1 MLGYFSSFYSSKSY
15 NKETVSP
22 LLISI
27 SAQSEFSKV
36 KDLFEKCIENL
47 PLDGSCDDILNP
59 IFLDFDNNQKKNFSN
74 NLISYMKYQMNDKIQ
89 FLNQSAQLMLHFV
102 SSSYQRFQSISEY
115 YLSSINEIIEA
126 NQNEK
131 EMISLV
137 FPFNIYIYCIETLND
152 DDFLYQKDV
161 FQKEMDKFDFT
172 YKLTSIVFFI
182 VHNRDYPI
190 DINIISATDNIDIFK
205 LIVFNG
211 KDDLFISKKK
221 QKNYFE
227 KLYKNFMYNFE
238 ILLTNRIDP
247 KISKE
252 TFEIFLFMNE
262 YIFLYLCTDSNKI
275 ILNDIIRTKKE
286 PIEYNEKSLILL
298 KKIFKIEK
306 NEDLLNIIKDYLEEN
321 NSILKNNLLQNA
333 NNFRKL
339 INDFC
344 ENLEKLTT
352 YFQIMIKSIML
363 YFFTIYPDIC
373 EMICLSTDI
382 INLIMDKMS
391 YDNAYD
397 LMVLFLFSKSKNFYI
412 TIKHLDVN
420 VEALCLN
427 CLTNILKQRL
437 NYKKKFTYSI
447 FFSLLT
453 GRSLAENIDEI
464 SDENFIVFKNFVNY
478 FNTCEIKM
486 DNIYDNFV
494 CLKIFYEIIFNIVR
508 NIDSP
513 SRFIYFLLINFGTFK
528 SCHQKYCEFLS
539 NNNKNENK
547 GLIFEEYK
555 KIYEKY
561 ENFVNDVKL
570 KISNEGLDIKYSN
583 NYDIISIIN
592 KCSFKNDENITIN
605 NNFTIFDGDSEKFI
619 ISTLHSFDSF
629 NIFL

>member
-1 MLGYFSSFYSSKSY
+1 
-15 NKETVSP
+15 
-22 LLISI
+22 
-27 SAQSEFSKV
+27 
-36 KDLFEKCIENL
+36 
-47 PLDGSCDDILNP
+47 
-59 IFLDFDNNQKKNFSN
+59 
-74 NLISYMKYQMNDKIQ
+74 
-89 FLNQSAQLMLHFV
+89 
-102 SSSYQRFQSISEY
+102 
-115 YLSSINEIIEA
+115 
-126 NQNEK
+126 
-131 EMISLV
+131 MISL
-137 FPFNIYIYCIETLND
+137 
-152 DDFLYQKDV
+152 
-161 FQKEMDKFDFT
+161 
-172 YKLTSIVFFI
+172 
-182 VHNRDYPI
+182 
-190 DINIISATDNIDIFK
+190 
-205 LIVFNG
+205 
-211 KDDLFISKKK
+211 
-221 QKNYFE
+221 
-227 KLYKNFMYNFE
+227 
-238 ILLTNRIDP
+238 
-247 KISKE
+247 
-252 TFEIFLFMNE
+252 
-262 YIFLYLCTDSNKI
+262 
-275 ILNDIIRTKKE
+275 
-286 PIEYNEKSLILL
+286 
-298 KKIFKIEK
+298 
-306 NEDLLNIIKDYLEEN
+306 
-321 NSILKNNLLQNA
+321 NS
-333 NNFRKL
+333 
-339 INDFC
+339 
-344 ENLEKLTT
+344 E
-352 YFQIMIKSIML
+352 
-363 YFFTIYPDIC
+363 
-373 EMICLSTDI
+373 I
-382 INLIMDKMS
+382 INQIMDKIS
-391 YDNAYD
+391 YDNTFD
-397 LMVLFLFSKSKNFYI
+397 LMIIFLFSKSKNFYI

>member
-36 KDLFEKCIENL
+36 KDLFEKCVENL

-182 VHNRDYPI
+182 IHNRDYPI

-605 NNFTIFDGDSEKFI
+605 NNFIIFEGDSEKFI

>member
-36 KDLFEKCIENL
+36 KDLFEKCVENL

-182 VHNRDYPI
+182 IHNRDYPI

>member
-36 KDLFEKCIENL
+36 KDLFEKCVENL
-47 PLDGSCDDILNP
+47 SLDGSCDEILNP

-137 FPFNIYIYCIETLND
+137 FPFNIYIYCIDTLND

-182 VHNRDYPI
+182 IHNRDYPI

-464 SDENFIVFKNFVNY
+464 SDGNFIVFKNFVNY

-539 NNNKNENK
+539 NNNKNEIK